1 MFDKMMSDMQS
12 MMKPYQENFNGKQFK
27 PVTNLMMIQAQ
38 ALEKLGAEQARFYTE
53 CVEAISKQVEGL
65 GGKSDPAG
73 LQEAQFNFAQDMQD
87 RVGRLFK
94 TNMDILTQARDNAT
108 SELETIKGQVQDTA
122 TKATKSTK
130 AA

>member
-12 MMKPYQENFNGKQFK
+12 MMKPYQEGFSGKQFK
-27 PVTNLMMIQAQ
+27 PVTNLMMIQAKV
-38 ALEKLGAEQARFYTE
+38 LEKLGAEQARFYTE
-53 CVEAISKQVEGL
+53 CVEAISKQVDGL
-65 GGKSDPAG
+65 NGKPDPAG

-94 TNMDILTQARDNAT
+94 TNMDILSEARDSAT
-108 SELETIKGQVQDTA
+108 TELEGMKTQIQEK
-122 TKATKSTK
+122 TK

>member
-27 PVTNLMMIQAQ
+27 PVTNLMKIQAQ
-38 ALEKLGAEQARFYTE
+38 AMEKLGAEQARFYTE

-65 GGKSDPAG
+65 GGKADPAG

-94 TNMDILTQARDNAT
+94 TNMDILSQARDNAT
-108 SELETIKGQVQDTA
+108 SELETIKGQVQETA
-122 TKATKSTK
+122 TKASSK

>member
-12 MMKPYQENFNGKQFK
+12 MMKPYQEGFNGKQLK
-27 PVTNLMMIQAQ
+27 PVTNLMMIQAK
-38 ALEKLGAEQARFYTE
+38 AFEKLGTEQARFYTE

-94 TNMDILTQARDNAT
+94 TNMDILSQARDSAT
-108 SELETIKGQVQDTA
+108 SELETIKGQVQETA
-122 TKATKSTK
+122 TKASK
-130 AA
+130 AAA